1 MTYKEK
7 NFLSAVVYVNN
18 DENGIKPFLI
28 QLIDTLETNFEKYEI
43 ICVND
48 ASRDQSASIVR
59 EIAKTK
65 GHGIVSLINMSYHQG
80 LEPSMNAGVDLAI
93 GDFVFEFDYI
103 TMDYDPDLIMT
114 VYQQSLK
121 GSDIVAASTK
131 QRRISSSIF
140 YAVFNKNANLQYEL
154 QTETFRILSRRAIN
168 RIFSMSNTIP
178 YRKALYANCG
188 LKMDTVFYVP
198 NQNKFV
204 KQMNKQDRYETAF
217 DALILFT
224 NLAYKIT
231 IILAGL
237 MMAATLAGGIY
248 TVVIYFLGIPV
259 AGYTTTMLVITA
271 AFFGVFGILAMVIKY
286 LSVIVRLIFNEQRYI
301 VESVEKI
308 SKESVE

>member
-18 DENGIKPFLI
+18 DEKGIMPFLI
-28 QLIDTLETNFEKYEI
+28 QLLKTLDANFEKYEI

-48 ASRDQSASIVR
+48 ASKDKSASIVR
-59 EIAKTK
+59 EIAQTN
-65 GHGIVSLINMSYHQG
+65 GDGIVTLINMSYHQG

-93 GDFVFEFDYI
+93 GDFVLEFDYI
-103 TMDYDPDLIMT
+103 DMDYEPSLIMK
-114 VYQQSLK
+114 VYQQSLN
-121 GSDIVAASTK
+121 GSDIVAASSK
-131 QRRISSSIF
+131 QNRISSKIF
-140 YAVFNKNANLQYEL
+140 YALFNKNANLQYEL

-188 LKMDTVFYVP
+188 LKMDTVFYTP
-198 NQNKFV
+198 NDPMPGKKPNS
-204 KQMNKQDRYETAF
+204 QDRYETAF

-231 IILAGL
+231 ILLAGA
-237 MMAATLAGGIY
+237 MMIATLAGGGY

-308 SKESVE
+308 SKG

>member
-1 MTYKEK
+1 MTFKEK

-18 DENGIKPFLI
+18 DEKGIMPFLI
-28 QLIDTLETNFEKYEI
+28 HLIEILDANFEKYEI

-48 ASRDQSASIVR
+48 ASSDSSASIVR
-59 EIAKTK
+59 EIAQSK
-65 GHGIVSLINMSYHQG
+65 GDGIVILINMSYPQG

-93 GDFVFEFDYI
+93 GDFVFEFDDI
-103 TMDYDPDLIMT
+103 SMDYEPGLIMK
-114 VYQQSLK
+114 VYQQSLN

-131 QRRISSSIF
+131 QKRISSTIF
-140 YAVFNKNANLQYEL
+140 YAIFNKNANLEYEL

-188 LKMDTVFYVP
+188 LKMETVFYIP
-198 NQNKFV
+198 NHPMVGKKPNS
-204 KQMNKQDRYETAF
+204 QDRFETAF

-231 IILAGL
+231 ILLAGA
-237 MMAATLAGGIY
+237 MMIATLAGGIY

-259 AGYTTTMLVITA
+259 AGYTTTMLVVTA
-271 AFFGVFGILAMVIKY
+271 AFFGVFGILAIVIKY

-308 SKESVE
+308 SKG

>member
-1 MTYKEK
+1 M
-7 NFLSAVVYVNN
+7 NFLSAVVYINN
-18 DENGIKPFLI
+18 DEKGIMPFLI
-28 QLIDTLETNFEKYEI
+28 QLIETLDANFEKYEI

-48 ASRDQSASIVR
+48 ASSDSSASIVR
-59 EIAKTK
+59 EITK
-65 GHGIVSLINMSYHQG
+65 SKGDGIVSLINMSYPQG
-80 LEPSMNAGVDLAI
+80 LEPSMNSGVDLAI

-103 TMDYDPDLIMT
+103 SVDYEPDLIMK
-114 VYQQSLK
+114 VYQQSVN

-131 QRRISSSIF
+131 HKRISSTIF
-140 YAVFNKNANLQYEL
+140 YAIFNKNANLQYEL

-188 LKMDTVFYVP
+188 LKMDTVFYTP
-198 NQNKFV
+198 NHPMVGKKPN
-204 KQMNKQDRYETAF
+204 NQDRYETAF

-231 IILAGL
+231 ILLAGA
-237 MMAATLAGGIY
+237 MMTATLAGGIY

-308 SKESVE
+308 SKG

>member
-1 MTYKEK
+1 MTYKEM
-7 NFLSAVVYVNN
+7 NFLSAVVYINN
-18 DENGIKPFLI
+18 DEKGIMPFLI
-28 QLIDTLETNFEKYEI
+28 QLIETLDGNFEKYEI

-48 ASRDQSASIVR
+48 ASSDSSASIVR
-59 EIAKTK
+59 EIAKSK
-65 GHGIVSLINMSYHQG
+65 GDGIVSLINMSYPQG

-103 TMDYDPDLIMT
+103 SMDYEHDLIMK
-114 VYQQSLK
+114 VYQQSVN
-121 GSDIVAASTK
+121 GSDIVAASSK
-131 QRRISSSIF
+131 QNRISSKIF
-140 YAVFNKNANLQYEL
+140 YALFNKNANLQYDL

-188 LKMDTVFYVP
+188 LKMETVFYNP
-198 NQNKFV
+198 NHPMVGK
-204 KQMNKQDRYETAF
+204 KPKIQDQFETAF

-231 IILAGL
+231 ILLAGA
-237 MMAATLAGGIY
+237 MMIATLAGGIY

-308 SKESVE
+308 SKG